1 MLSLLG
7 GTFSFAGIVIAAL
20 AGYILWFRIK
30 EKSLPF
36 NGYSTS
42 KEAMN
47 GMDLSGKTAIVTG
60 SNNGIGKQTVK
71 TMYEHG
77 CNIIMACRNLKK
89 ANDARSDIINSTA
102 ASTGTIEVMKLDLS
116 SLQSVRD
123 FAAAFMET
131 SKSIDYLIL
140 NAGIMAVPEFKTS
153 TEGYEL
159 QFAVNHCGHF
169 YLTVLLMDKLI
180 ADQSRIIAVA
190 SVTHGWCTESEYE
203 HFLVEGIKKK
213 DGPLKKDY
221 EKWVNYGISKC
232 SNILFARELHRRYK
246 DKGIIAVSAHPGV
259 IGATGLNEEVEMDAS
274 TRKLVYKYMLTPS
287 WYLNEV
293 KNIDQGAA
301 TTLRCVSMTDSE
313 IKGGHYYVNCRS
325 GTDDGW
331 LREAA
336 VVSAYEDYEKES
348 NEARLWNLTETL
360 ITQKGF
366 LLKL

>member
-1 MLSLLG
+1 MG
-7 GTFSFAGIVIAAL
+7 
-20 AGYILWFRIK
+20 
-30 EKSLPF
+30 
-36 NGYSTS
+36 
-42 KEAMN
+42 
-47 GMDLSGKTAIVTG
+47 
-60 SNNGIGKQTVK
+60 
-71 TMYEHG
+71 
-77 CNIIMACRNLKK
+77 
-89 ANDARSDIINSTA
+89 
-102 ASTGTIEVMKLDLS
+102 
-116 SLQSVRD
+116 
-123 FAAAFMET
+123 
-131 SKSIDYLIL
+131 
-140 NAGIMAVPEFKTS
+140 
-153 TEGYEL
+153 
-159 QFAVNHCGHF
+159 
-169 YLTVLLMDKLI
+169 
-180 ADQSRIIAVA
+180 
-190 SVTHGWCTESEYE
+190 
-203 HFLVEGIKKK
+203 
-213 DGPLKKDY
+213 
-221 EKWVNYGISKC
+221 
-232 SNILFARELHRRYK
+232 HRRYK

-313 IKGGHYYVNCRS
+313 IKGGHYYVNCQS